1 MLDVPQLQPLL
12 NPVSYL
18 REDLVPGVGQLQ
30 EELVARPGED
40 LQSLVLHPA
49 PPDTEGSSLQHPTSG
64 STLHSPVQQLWPDRV
79 AQLVIVAM
87 DQEEWSPVN
96 LFWMS
101 SSSVDK

>member
-40 LQSLVLHPA
+40 LQRLVLHPA
-49 PPDTEGSSLQHPTSG
+49 PPDTEGSSLQHPTSC
-64 STLHSPVQQLWPDRV
+64 STLHSPVQQL
-79 AQLVIVAM
+79 
-87 DQEEWSPVN
+87 
-96 LFWMS
+96 
-101 SSSVDK
+101 

>member
-40 LQSLVLHPA
+40 LQRLVLHPA

-64 STLHSPVQQLWPDRV
+64 STHLYSNSDPIGLHSLSLSPWTKRNGVLSIYFEC
-79 AQLVIVAM
+79 LVV
-87 DQEEWSPVN
+87 
-96 LFWMS
+96 
-101 SSSVDK
+101 K